1 MKKIIVIISAVALL
15 KIFNLTFPAT
25 TSAKA
30 SYLTKLFFAGLIV
43 RIPIRSPQSA
53 LQLRANASNHIW
65 LNDYLIDFDSA
76 RVIDG

>member
-53 LQLRANASNHIW
+53 LQLRANHVW